1 MTPQERQLIDD
12 LFDRL
17 AKLENAPRDGEAM
30 SAIMQGLRTAPNA
43 VYALVQTAL
52 VQDEALRRANDRI
65 QELEAGHAAAP
76 GQSGGFLDSM
86 REAVFG
92 QNQARG
98 SGSVPNVRAPD
109 MGGRPTWNSGQV
121 LQQTQ
126 PPGQYGQPGYGQPAP
141 YGMVPYDPQ
150 AKSKI
155 AAGLLG
161 IFLGGFGV
169 HRFYLGFTKIGII
182 QIVVTIFTCGIGSL
196 WGFVEGILYLVGSNG
211 YTTDATGRPLRD

>member
-1 MTPQERQLIDD
+1 MTTIPPEPPGPPSDGDD
-12 LFDRL
+12 NRPP
-17 AKLENAPRDGEAM
+17 APP
-30 SAIMQGLRTAPNA
+30 SAPGGSSAPPPPDW
-43 VYALVQTAL
+43 Q
-52 VQDEALRRANDRI
+52 Q
-65 QELEAGHAAAP
+65 QAAP
-76 GQSGGFLDSM
+76 PGYQ
-86 REAVFG
+86 
-92 QNQARG
+92 
-98 SGSVPNVRAPD
+98 
-109 MGGRPTWNSGQV
+109 
-121 LQQTQ
+121 Q
-126 PPGQYGQPGYGQPAP
+126 PPPGYGAPQGYGQPAP
-141 YGMVPYDPQ
+141 AYGMAPYDPQ

>member
-1 MTPQERQLIDD
+1 M
-12 LFDRL
+12 
-17 AKLENAPRDGEAM
+17 
-30 SAIMQGLRTAPNA
+30 
-43 VYALVQTAL
+43 
-52 VQDEALRRANDRI
+52 
-65 QELEAGHAAAP
+65 
-76 GQSGGFLDSM
+76 
-86 REAVFG
+86 
-92 QNQARG
+92 
-98 SGSVPNVRAPD
+98 
-109 MGGRPTWNSGQV
+109 
-121 LQQTQ
+121 TQ
-126 PPGQYGQPGYGQPAP
+126 PPPEPPAPDDPTGDPTTPLPPPAWQPPQQPPPDWQQQAPPPGYQQPPPGYQPPGYQQPGYGQPGYGQPAP